1 VSNLADYQDLHANFV
16 AQNLSL
22 DLTRGKP
29 NSEQLDLSDALDGIL
44 KGNYLSQ
51 DGTDARNYGGLDGF
65 QETKTLG
72 SWLLDTTPDNVL
84 VGGNSSLT
92 LMYLSVLFHK
102 LHHPDWQ
109 SDNISFICPVP
120 GYDRHFTIC
129 ESLGIK
135 MINVP
140 TLADGPDMDAI
151 DALLA
156 EDKSIKGIW
165 CVPKYQNPTGYTY
178 SDATVE
184 RIAAMAQQASSGFK
198 VFWDNAYAVHDF
210 DSSDGDQLK
219 NVFASASAL
228 GTEDSIIMFA
238 STSKISHAGSGLA
251 FMGASTSSL
260 AFFKNELANMSIG
273 PDKVNQLR
281 HAALFPTREALS
293 KHMAQHALII
303 KPRINAVLDALKQE
317 LSQYTDVSWTEPKGG
332 YFITFYAA
340 KGTATRI
347 VELAAEAGVKLTP
360 AGATHPY
367 GKDEDNSVI
376 RIAPTFP
383 STAEL
388 ELAMQVFCNCVKVAS
403 AE

>member
-1 VSNLADYQDLHANFV
+1 VSNLAEYKNLHANFM

-44 KGNYLSQ
+44 KGTYHSK

-65 QETKTLG
+65 TESKELG
-72 SWLLDTTPDNVL
+72 SWLLDTAKENVL

-109 SDNISFICPVP
+109 SDEISFICPVP

-129 ESLGIK
+129 ESLGIN

-151 DALLA
+151 EKLLQ
-156 EDKSIKGIW
+156 ENKTIKGIW

-178 SDATVE
+178 SDATVD
-184 RIAAMAQQASSGFK
+184 RIAALANIASAGFK

-210 DSSDGDQLK
+210 DSTDGDQLK
-219 NVFASASAL
+219 NVFASAEKLNTA
-228 GTEDSIIMFA
+228 DSIIMFA
-238 STSKISHAGSGLA
+238 STSKITHAGSGLA
-251 FMGASTSSL
+251 FMGASQSSL
-260 AFFKNELANMSIG
+260 SFFKAELANMSIG

-281 HAALFPTREALS
+281 HVAIFPTREAL
-293 KHMAQHALII
+293 KGHMAQHAQII
-303 KPRINAVLDALKQE
+303 KPRINAVLNALQQE
-317 LSQYTDVSWTEPKGG
+317 LSQYSDVSWTEPKGG

-383 STAEL
+383 TTAEL
-388 ELAMQVFCNCVKVAS
+388 ELAMQVFCNCVKLAN